1 MILQGSPPESRPS
14 STYASHQRSKS
25 AMSAVSSSRPESP
38 DVHATTA
45 ATQCLRLAPPKERF
59 MECTVDE
66 LKLSEIGELLREYR
80 RLADGIRA
88 AGGFDE

>member
-1 MILQGSPPESRPS
+1 
-14 STYASHQRSKS
+14 
-25 AMSAVSSSRPESP
+25 
-38 DVHATTA
+38 
-45 ATQCLRLAPPKERF
+45 